1 MQAKSQVKEK
11 VRYFREIVKSILKR
25 QYRRQTKLPKN
36 YSLNSTWFFFECENE
51 ISVCKTIFWDILR
64 ICSDIL
70 ASLDSN
76 SLDDL
81 PDESN
86 DRY

>member
-36 YSLNSTWFFFECENE
+36 YSLNST
-51 ISVCKTIFWDILR
+51 
-64 ICSDIL
+64 
-70 ASLDSN
+70 
-76 SLDDL
+76 
-81 PDESN
+81 
-86 DRY
+86 